1 MHEIA
6 AELNVKVDD
15 LLSWQHDFAAS
26 QHQSLEEASKPMGIS
41 YSQLIN
47 PWKKKY
53 LMGN

>member
-15 LLSWQHDFAAS
+15 LLSWQHDFAGS
-26 QHQSLEEASKPMGIS
+26 HIKVWKRHPKPMGIS
-41 YSQLIN
+41 YLQLISL
-47 PWKKKY
+47 WKKKY